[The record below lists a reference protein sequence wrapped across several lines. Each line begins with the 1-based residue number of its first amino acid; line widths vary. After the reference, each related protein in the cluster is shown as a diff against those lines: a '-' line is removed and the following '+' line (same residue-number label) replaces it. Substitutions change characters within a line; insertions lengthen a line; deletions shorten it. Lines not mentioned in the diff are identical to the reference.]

1 MNEKTQQTT
10 AKVRPKRTPISK
22 RNILSVE
29 GKDPNY
35 HYRIVNDTGDRI
47 QAFKDAGYE
56 TVLASDVRIGD
67 KRINSATPEGSVA
80 QVSVGGGQKALL
92 MRIPK
97 EWYEEDQA
105 TKQTEIN
112 RLEQS
117 TLQQALERN
126 ELKTGKLEV
135 TRN

>member
-10 AKVRPKRTPISK
+10 VKVRPKRTPISK

-56 TVLASDVRIGD
+56 TVPASDVRIGD
-67 KRINSATPEGSVA
+67 KRINSATPEGSLA

-105 TKQTEIN
+105 AKQTEIN

>member
-105 TKQTEIN
+105 LKQTEIN